1 MNINHRSVSDFR
13 TFLIVWFGQLV
24 SLAGTGMTRFAL
36 LIWAY
41 QQTGSATTLA
51 LLGFFAFGSYVLV
64 SPVAGIYIDHF
75 DRRWVMVL
83 SDFGSGIVTITLLV
97 LYSGDSLAIWHL
109 YVAQTALG
117 ALDAFQ
123 VPAYTAAT
131 TLLIP
136 KAHYARASGMRSLA
150 ISLSEVG
157 APFAAGTLLAV
168 IGIAGVLMID
178 VVTFVCAMFTL
189 LIVRF
194 PSVPEDTRRESQR
207 HEPLARQLTFGLRY
221 IWARPGL
228 RGLLLIFSGV
238 ILFATL
244 TYFSILPAMILARS
258 GGDEMALAVVQA
270 VLGIGGV
277 VGGVVLTVWGGPG
290 RKIHGALGATAL
302 SFLLGDLLFATGQ
315 TVPVWVLGAFVATFF
330 IPFIDGGYLAIWQ
343 SKVHPAV
350 QGRVFSVR
358 TMIQQA
364 TRPFGYLAG
373 GLLADHVF
381 GPAMMPDGVLAD
393 ALGWLVG
400 VGPGAGMGVMFLCT
414 AVLGFSISISGYF
427 VPAVHNIERDLPD
440 FDADDTPESTSDIV
454 PEPVTTP

>member
-1 MNINHRSVSDFR
+1 
-13 TFLIVWFGQLV
+13 LV
-24 SLAGTGMTRFAL
+24 SLIGTGMTRFAL

-41 QQTGSATTLA
+41 QQTGDATTLA
-51 LLGFFAFGSYVLV
+51 LLGFFSFGSYVVV
-64 SPVAGIYIDHF
+64 SPVAGITIDRF
-75 DRRWVMVL
+75 DRRRVMVL
-83 SDFGSGIVTITLLV
+83 SDFGAGLVTITLLA
-97 LYSGDSLAIWHL
+97 LYSGGSLTIWHL
-109 YVAQTALG
+109 YLAQTALG

-123 VPAYTAAT
+123 VPAYTATT

-136 KAHYARASGMRSLA
+136 RDQYARASGMRSLA

-157 APFAAGTLLAV
+157 APFAAGALLAV
-168 IGIAGVLMID
+168 IGLAGVLVID
-178 VVTFVCAMFTL
+178 LVTFVCAMFTL

-194 PSVPEDTRRESQR
+194 PPVPQDPTRAAQQR
-207 HEPLARQLTFGLRY
+207 EPLARQLTFGLRY

-238 ILFATL
+238 ILFAAL
-244 TYFSILPAMILARS
+244 TYFSILPAMILMRS

-277 VGGVVLTVWGGPG
+277 VGGVVLTAWGGPR
-290 RKIHGALGATAL
+290 RKIHGALGATAF

-315 TVPVWVLGAFVATFF
+315 AVPVWVVAAFATTFF

-381 GPAMMPDGVLAD
+381 GPAMMPDGALAD

-414 AVLGFSISISGYF
+414 ALLGFSISISGYF
-427 VPAVHNIERDLPD
+427 VPAVRNIERDLPD
-440 FDADDTPESTSDIV
+440 FDAGEPSEPSSDV
-454 PEPVTTP
+454 VSEPVTAS